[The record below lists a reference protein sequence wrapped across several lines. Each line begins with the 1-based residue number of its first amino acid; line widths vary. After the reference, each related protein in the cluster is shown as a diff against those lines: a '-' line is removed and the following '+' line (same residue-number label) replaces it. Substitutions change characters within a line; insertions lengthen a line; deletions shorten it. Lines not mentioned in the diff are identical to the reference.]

1 MDDQPEQIVPK
12 KAILPAPDDFPSPML
27 PMIYSDGVST
37 FQPGPEVV
45 KFYLSRLEPH
55 LRAEAASLT
64 QPVVQVA
71 MSVTGFLQMVA
82 FFNKV
87 TTNMLERGVISAQQ
101 VDAAKSGIGGNE
113 RKRGQAQKTPHKSW
127 ILSWKLSDRLVR
139 KRETSGD
146 E

>member
-1 MDDQPEQIVPK
+1 MDDHPEQMTPK

-27 PMIYSDGVST
+27 PMVYSDGVST

-55 LRAEAASLT
+55 LRAEASSLT

-87 TTNMLERGVISAQQ
+87 TANMLERGVVSPQQ
-101 VDAAKSGIGGNE
+101 VEAAKSGVGGGD
-113 RKRGQAQKTPHKSW
+113 RKRGQAQKSTAKSW

-139 KRETSGD
+139 KREASDVG
-146 E
+146 

>member
-1 MDDQPEQIVPK
+1 MDDSPEQATPK
-12 KAILPAPDDFPSPML
+12 KVILPAPDDFPSPML

-87 TTNMLERGVISAQQ
+87 TANMLERGVVSQHQ
-101 VDAAKSGIGGNE
+101 VEAAKSGVGGGD
-113 RKRGQAQKTPHKSW
+113 RKRGQANKSSAKSW
-127 ILSWKLSDRLVR
+127 ILSWKLSDVLVR
-139 KRETSGD
+139 KREPSD
-146 E
+146 AE